1 MNINCSANYFFRTNY
16 NNEKNKIK
24 NHNKYNSQN
33 NISLEKNKNL
43 ISEQRQIIYSP
54 YQIELFQNKYYNSNK
69 NIYNDNLL
77 KYNNDYDIN
86 EEKEKRK
93 IRISDY
99 ILSSRKFT
107 RNENKDNNIYK
118 KSYNN
123 YYCLKN
129 FSFRNE
135 LNLYKSND
143 IIKNKYNENKYIE
156 NKNNKINLKKLKKLV
171 ININNKKNYIYFIHK
186 LKQFIN
192 NKSIYKFKNK
202 ILSKDFSNKINAKIS
217 SNLSLKKLKKNLLNN
232 NNYEIKKYNFS
243 LHSNNKH
250 KYKILYDLAIEKIAK
265 LKDEKNFE
273 NLKIKR
279 NSYFSIKSN
288 IKKSKNNLNIQNN
301 ENFILK
307 KIKKRNKKKDFK
319 NLTPILITINN
330 TIPSIKE
337 KVFVYL
343 KKKDIKIHNH
353 NKTNNKQNKNNNNEI
368 NNYNFFSHS
377 NLKNKK

>member
-86 EEKEKRK
+86 EEKGKRK

-107 RNENKDNNIYK
+107 RNENKDNYFYK

-123 YYCLKN
+123 YFFLKN
-129 FSFRNE
+129 FSGRNE

-143 IIKNKYNENKYIE
+143 NIKNKYIE
-156 NKNNKINLKKLKKLV
+156 NKNNKIILKKLKKLV
-171 ININNKKNYIYFIHK
+171 ININNNKNFIYFFQK
-186 LKQFIN
+186 LKLFIN
-192 NKSIYKFKNK
+192 NKSIYKNK
-202 ILSKDFSNKINAKIS
+202 ILNKDFSNKINTKI

-250 KYKILYDLAIEKIAK
+250 KYKILYDIAIEKIAK

-288 IKKSKNNLNIQNN
+288 IKKNKNNLNIQNN

-307 KIKKRNKKKDFK
+307 KTKKRNKKK
-319 NLTPILITINN
+319 IL
-330 TIPSIKE
+330 
-337 KVFVYL
+337 
-343 KKKDIKIHNH
+343 KI
-353 NKTNNKQNKNNNNEI
+353 
-368 NNYNFFSHS
+368 
-377 NLKNKK
+377 

>member
-33 NISLEKNKNL
+33 IISLEKNKNL

-54 YQIELFQNKYYNSNK
+54 YHFELFKNKYYNSNN

-107 RNENKDNNIYK
+107 LNENKDNNIYK

-123 YYCLKN
+123 YFFLKN
-129 FSFRNE
+129 FSCRNE
-135 LNLYKSND
+135 LNL
-143 IIKNKYNENKYIE
+143 NKYNENKYIE

-171 ININNKKNYIYFIHK
+171 ININNNKNYIYFIHK

-202 ILSKDFSNKINAKIS
+202 ILNKDFSNKINAKIS
-217 SNLSLKKLKKNLLNN
+217 SNLSLKN
-232 NNYEIKKYNFS
+232 
-243 LHSNNKH
+243 
-250 KYKILYDLAIEKIAK
+250 
-265 LKDEKNFE
+265 
-273 NLKIKR
+273 
-279 NSYFSIKSN
+279 
-288 IKKSKNNLNIQNN
+288 
-301 ENFILK
+301 
-307 KIKKRNKKKDFK
+307 
-319 NLTPILITINN
+319 
-330 TIPSIKE
+330 
-337 KVFVYL
+337 
-343 KKKDIKIHNH
+343 
-353 NKTNNKQNKNNNNEI
+353 
-368 NNYNFFSHS
+368 
-377 NLKNKK
+377 